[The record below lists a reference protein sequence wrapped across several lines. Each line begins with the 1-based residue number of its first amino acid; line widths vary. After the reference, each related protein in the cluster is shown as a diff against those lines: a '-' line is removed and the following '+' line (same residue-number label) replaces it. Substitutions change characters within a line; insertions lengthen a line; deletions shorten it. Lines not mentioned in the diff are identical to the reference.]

1 MEPGVKKQPCF
12 GLRFPLLSPEVLT
25 DSRVFYFCR
34 PFSACISWL
43 PVDLSSF
50 SKGSALSQ

>member
-43 PVDLSSF
+43 PVDLFSF